1 MKKVKVFLVG
11 ILTLVLSL
19 FCLVGCGPA
28 GTYKFESLTV
38 GALGFE
44 KTYEVGQE
52 YNGEELTK
60 DYFTLELK
68 DDGTAVIGDDGE
80 TFNCQWTEGEDGT
93 ITFKQNGLTLYTATI
108 DGSTMTVKVGD
119 TSLAGMTLILKKGL
133 F

>member
-1 MKKVKVFLVG
+1 MKKMRVFLVG
-11 ILTLVLSL
+11 ILTLVFSL
-19 FCLVGCGPA
+19 FFLVGCGPA
-28 GTYKFESLTV
+28 GTYKFESLKM

-60 DYFTLELK
+60 EYFTLELK

-80 TFNCQWTEGEDGT
+80 TFTCEWTEGEDGV
-93 ITFKQNGLTLYTATI
+93 ITFKQNGITLYTATVE
-108 DGSTMTVKVGD
+108 GNTMTVKVGD
-119 TSLAGMTLILKKGL
+119 TSVVGLTLILKKGL